1 MDFNKEEDKEQDAAF
16 SAAVTKSKDDSNA
29 PPTRRETLSATIK
42 CNDGIM
48 QIEIMSQEKKGNGL
62 DKHIA
67 YRIKGKDSIGDI
79 DVIRRYKEFGI
90 FRDLLF
96 VRYPGI
102 FIPPLPPK

>member
-1 MDFNKEEDKEQDAAF
+1 MVKTGNTGD
-16 SAAVTKSKDDSNA
+16 
-29 PPTRRETLSATIK
+29 RRETLSSSIPV
-42 CNDGIM
+42 NDGVM
-48 QIEIMSQEKKGNGL
+48 TVEITSQEKKGSGL

-67 YRIKGKDSIGDI
+67 YRIKGKDSLGDI